1 GTNRQEN
8 ITNWV
13 LNHYQTHYQD
23 NQITKWDIFHYVYGL
38 LHHPIYREKYAANL
52 KRELPRLPL
61 APNFWDFATAG
72 KKLANLHL
80 NYEQQP
86 EYPLKW
92 MAQADMPL
100 NWRVEKMKL
109 SRDKRQIIYN
119 DSLTLGG
126 IPPEAFEDKL
136 GNRSALDWVIDQYR
150 IKVDIRSGIVND
162 SNRLDDE
169 EYIVRLIAKVVFVS
183 LETVGIV
190 LKLSDLTL

>member
-1 GTNRQEN
+1 
-8 ITNWV
+8 
-13 LNHYQTHYQD
+13 
-23 NQITKWDIFHYVYGL
+23 
-38 LHHPIYREKYAANL
+38 
-52 KRELPRLPL
+52 
-61 APNFWDFATAG
+61 
-72 KKLANLHL
+72 LHL

-100 NWRVEKMKL
+100 NWRVDKMKL

-126 IPPEAFEDKL
+126 IPPEAFEYKL

-150 IKVDIRSGIVND
+150 IKVDKRSGIVND
-162 SNRLDDE
+162 PNRLDDE